1 VLGWVAQLHALGEP
15 DSFPVDPHY
24 AHQYDVLGAE
34 EHLRFYPIAKL
45 RRPDGT
51 RYWTRSTYPPTQDE
65 ESVKMRR
72 LVEVGWGDVLTRAR
86 ERHGL
91 IDSRASA

>member
-1 VLGWVAQLHALGEP
+1 VAQLRALAEP
-15 DSFPVDPHY
+15 DGLPVDLHY
-24 AHQYDVLGAE
+24 AYQYDLLGAE
-34 EHLRFYPIAKL
+34 EHLRSYPIAKL

-51 RYWTRSTYPPTQDE
+51 RYWTHSMYPPTHE
-65 ESVKMRR
+65 AEAVKLRR
-72 LVEVGWGDVLTRAR
+72 LVEVECGDVLTRAR